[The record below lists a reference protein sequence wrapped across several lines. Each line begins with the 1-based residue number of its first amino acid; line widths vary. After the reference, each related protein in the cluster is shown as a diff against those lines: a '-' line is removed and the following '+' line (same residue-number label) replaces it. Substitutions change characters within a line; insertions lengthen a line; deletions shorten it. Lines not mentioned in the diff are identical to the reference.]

1 LVEKTEQKNMTADKR
16 NILTEQK
23 TRQAYTTAGDGRLAK
38 TSPTYVVYLVPSS
51 SGAPATVGHISC
63 PISKK
68 KWLCGRQFL
77 AQTSHVSFLISTKM
91 WPCESQ
97 FLARAGHVSFL

>member
-1 LVEKTEQKNMTADKR
+1 MTADKR

-51 SGAPATVGHISC
+51 SGAPATVGHISF
-63 PISKK
+63 PNHKNSDYAEGNSWRKPVT
-68 KWLCGRQFL
+68 LPFL
-77 AQTSHVSFLISTKM
+77 FLQTCDRAKVSSWHEPAMFL
-91 WPCESQ
+91 
-97 FLARAGHVSFL
+97 F